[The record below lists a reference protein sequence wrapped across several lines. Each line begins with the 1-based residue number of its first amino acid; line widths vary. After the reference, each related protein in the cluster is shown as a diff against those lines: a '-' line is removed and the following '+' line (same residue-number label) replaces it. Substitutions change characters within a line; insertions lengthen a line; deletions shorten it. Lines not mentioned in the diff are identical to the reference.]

1 MFFLCLC
8 CNSLFY
14 LEEEELFPDTLCPT
28 YGKKYGE
35 GCFERIEKEDAE
47 SMMAETF
54 WNMLKTSNERKV
66 K

>member
-1 MFFLCLC
+1 M
-8 CNSLFY
+8 
-14 LEEEELFPDTLCPT
+14 FPDTLCPT